1 LSNLISSSSNLYII
15 NTASEEKY
23 YFSDETSLTAIH
35 KNQLN
40 SLKNNFKKIYSVD
53 SSNNFL
59 IQPKDLPNTFKKIN
73 FRKTINIDKDL
84 TEKKDDISKN
94 TQIVFFYN
102 QNDFISSKK
111 NTNHIGEI
119 ILKESFKYD
128 KIEPI
133 VNVVIFKNK
142 VFISITKK
150 NKILFYNQFE
160 YYDNNYIKY
169 ILLVFGEYK
178 LDRLKQFVNII
189 DGDSKSSN
197 KKKELDNYFVKIN
210 FNKKSI
216 FEIIS
221 KFYG

>member
-1 LSNLISSSSNLYII
+1 MSNLISSNSNLYII

-128 KIEPI
+128 EIEPI

-169 ILLVFGEYK
+169 ILLVFEEYK

-197 KKKELDNYFVKIN
+197 KKKGLDNYFVKIN

-221 KFYG
+221 EFYG

>member
-1 LSNLISSSSNLYII
+1 MSNPISLSSNLYII
-15 NTASEEKY
+15 NTASEKKY
-23 YFSDETSLTAIH
+23 YFSNEATLTIVL

-40 SLKNNFKKIYSVD
+40 SLKNNFKKVYSVD
-53 SSNNFL
+53 TSNNFL
-59 IQPKDLPNTFKKIN
+59 IQPKNLSNTFKKIN

-102 QNDFISSKK
+102 QNDFISSKE

-119 ILKESFKYD
+119 ILKESIKCD
-128 KIEPI
+128 KIEPL
-133 VNVVIFKNK
+133 VNVVFIKNK

-160 YYDNNYIKY
+160 YNGNNYIKY
-169 ILLVFGEYK
+169 ILLVFEEYK
-178 LDRLKQFVNII
+178 LDRLKQFLNII
-189 DGDSKSSN
+189 DGDSKTSN

-221 KFYG
+221 EFYG

>member
-1 LSNLISSSSNLYII
+1 MSNPISSNSNLYII

-23 YFSDETSLTAIH
+23 YFSDETSLTAVH

-94 TQIVFFYN
+94 TQIIFFYN

-133 VNVVIFKNK
+133 VNVVLFKNK

-169 ILLVFGEYK
+169 ILLVFEEYK

-221 KFYG
+221 EFYG

>member
-23 YFSDETSLTAIH
+23 YFSDETSLTAVH

-128 KIEPI
+128 KIEPAVNI
-133 VNVVIFKNK
+133 VLFKNK

-221 KFYG
+221 EFYG

>member
-1 LSNLISSSSNLYII
+1 MSNLISSNSNLYII

-128 KIEPI
+128 EIEPI

-160 YYDNNYIKY
+160 YNGNNYIKY
-169 ILLVFGEYK
+169 ILLVFEEYK

>member
-1 LSNLISSSSNLYII
+1 MSNLISSSSNLYII

-23 YFSDETSLTAIH
+23 YFSDETSLTAVH

-133 VNVVIFKNK
+133 VNVVLFKNK

-169 ILLVFGEYK
+169 ILLVFEEYK

>member
-1 LSNLISSSSNLYII
+1 MSNLISSNSNLYII

-23 YFSDETSLTAIH
+23 YFSDETSLTAVH

-128 KIEPI
+128 KIEPAVNI
-133 VNVVIFKNK
+133 VLFKNK

-169 ILLVFGEYK
+169 ILLVFEEYK

-221 KFYG
+221 EFYG

>member
-23 YFSDETSLTAIH
+23 YFSDETSLTAVH

-94 TQIVFFYN
+94 TQIIFFYN

-133 VNVVIFKNK
+133 VNVVLFKNK

-169 ILLVFGEYK
+169 ILLVFEEYK

>member
-1 LSNLISSSSNLYII
+1 MSNLISSNSNLYII

-128 KIEPI
+128 EIEPI

-169 ILLVFGEYK
+169 ILLVFEEYK

>member
-1 LSNLISSSSNLYII
+1 LSNLISSNSNLYII

-128 KIEPI
+128 EIEPI

-169 ILLVFGEYK
+169 ILLVFEEYK

>member
-1 LSNLISSSSNLYII
+1 MSNLISSNSNLYII

-133 VNVVIFKNK
+133 VNVVLFKNK

-169 ILLVFGEYK
+169 ILLVFEEYK

>member
-1 LSNLISSSSNLYII
+1 MSNPISSNSNLYII

-23 YFSDETSLTAIH
+23 YFSDETSLTAVH

-53 SSNNFL
+53 TSNNFL
-59 IQPKDLPNTFKKIN
+59 IQPKELPNAFKKIN

-133 VNVVIFKNK
+133 VNVVLFKNK

-169 ILLVFGEYK
+169 ILLVFEEYK

-221 KFYG
+221 EFYG